1 MIVNPIST
9 VEELTAKYPEM
20 LGEPSLL
27 LQLTVAA
34 NKYGV
39 LVYDYVTLP
48 ADNDLVKE
56 VEQLAVC
63 HALYM
68 ASDAGNV
75 LSEADA
81 GGLSIS
87 KQASKR
93 KGLNASP
100 CGRLLSDLLALYG
113 VGLSGGLIYA
123 V

>member
-1 MIVNPIST
+1 MIVKPMST
-9 VEELTAKYPEM
+9 VKELTDKYPEL

-27 LQLTVAA
+27 LQLTVSA

-39 LVYDYVTLP
+39 LVYDYSTMSTDL
-48 ADNDLVKE
+48 DLVKE
-56 VEQLAVC
+56 VEQLGVC

-68 ASDAGNV
+68 ASGAGSV
-75 LSEADA
+75 TWEADA

-87 KQASKR
+87 RQVSKR

-100 CGRLLSDLLALYG
+100 CGRLLLDILALYN
-113 VGLSGGLIYA
+113 VSMSGGLIYA

>member
-1 MIVNPIST
+1 MIVKPIST
-9 VEELTAKYPEM
+9 VSELTAKYPEM
-20 LGEPSLL
+20 LGEPGLL

-39 LVYDYVTLP
+39 LVYDYVALSP
-48 ADNDLVKE
+48 DNDLVKE

-63 HALYM
+63 HELYM
-68 ASDAGNV
+68 ASDSGNV
-75 LSEADA
+75 ISEADA

-100 CGRLLSDLLALYG
+100 CGRLLRDLLSLYG
-113 VGLSGGLIYA
+113 VSLSGGLIYA

>member
-1 MIVNPIST
+1 MIVKPIST
-9 VEELTAKYPEM
+9 VSELTAKYPEM

-39 LVYDYVTLP
+39 LVYDYAALSP
-48 ADNDLVKE
+48 DNDMVKE

-63 HALYM
+63 HELYM
-68 ASDAGNV
+68 ASGAGLV
-75 LSEADA
+75 TWEADA

-87 KQASKR
+87 KQVSKR

-100 CGRLLSDLLALYG
+100 CGRLLLDILALYR
-113 VGLSGGLIYA
+113 VSVSGGLIYA